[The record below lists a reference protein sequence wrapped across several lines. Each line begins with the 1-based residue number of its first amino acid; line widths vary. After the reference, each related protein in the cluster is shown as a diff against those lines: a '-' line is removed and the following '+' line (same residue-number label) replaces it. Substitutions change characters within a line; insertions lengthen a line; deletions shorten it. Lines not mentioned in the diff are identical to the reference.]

1 MIDPASWSLLFSAM
15 SPYYK
20 GLQHAIIALIE
31 TRESADVNKNRKQH
45 GDHST
50 INPSRF
56 GFVAVC
62 GRPNVG
68 KSSIMNRIVGT
79 DLAAVTPKA
88 QTTRHRISA
97 IYTVPG
103 VQMVFLD
110 TPGIHK
116 PRNLLNQMMVLAAE
130 KTISDADVVL
140 FVADAKRGSGG
151 LDQETFR
158 FPTGSSKKLVLVINK
173 IDLVSRSAAD
183 MIEEQLKRL
192 LPSDAIVRVSA
203 VTGQGMDEL
212 IKTLADMMPSGP
224 PMFPEDDISDL
235 PVRFFVGEI
244 IREQLLNVTGQ
255 EIPYASAVAVEEF
268 REGAEIIY
276 IRADIHVERDSQKK
290 IVVGRGGEMIKRIGI
305 ASRSKLEMFLE
316 SKVHLELFVKVSP
329 HWTRDPQKMK
339 EFGYS

>member
-1 MIDPASWSLLFSAM
+1 MH
-15 SPYYK
+15 K
-20 GLQHAIIALIE
+20 
-31 TRESADVNKNRKQH
+31 NKEKTEKQY
-45 GDHST
+45 
-50 INPSRF
+50 IVPPSRF

-68 KSSIMNRIVGT
+68 KSSIVNRIVGT

-110 TPGIHK
+110 APGIHK
-116 PRNLLNQMMVLAAE
+116 PRNLLNQTMVLAAE
-130 KTISDADVVL
+130 RAISDADVVL
-140 FVADAKRGSGG
+140 MVTDSVRGAVQK
-151 LDQETFR
+151 DQEICR
-158 FPTGSSKKLVLVINK
+158 LLRGSSKKLVLALNK
-173 IDLVSRSAAD
+173 IDLVRPSAAD
-183 MIEEQLKRL
+183 AFEESLKDSV
-192 LPSDAIVRVSA
+192 PFEANVRVSA
-203 VTGQGMDEL
+203 VTGQGMDVL
-212 IKTLADMMPSGP
+212 LKTLTDMMPPGP

-290 IVVGRGGEMIKRIGI
+290 IVIGRGGEMIKRIGI
-305 ASRSKLEMFLE
+305 ASRMRLESFLD